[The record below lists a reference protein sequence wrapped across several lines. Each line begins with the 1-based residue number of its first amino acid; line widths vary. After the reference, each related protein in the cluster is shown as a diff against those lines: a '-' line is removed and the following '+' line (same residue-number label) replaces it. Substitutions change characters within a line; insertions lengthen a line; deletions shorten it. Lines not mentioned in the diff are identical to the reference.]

1 MNEDKKKKYRRNAI
15 GTASVGGATFGA
27 GAYINR
33 KAEDAL
39 KNSGKPGLWDATMK
53 RKLGAEHVKF
63 AGKKLGAR
71 SLQVTGLPLA
81 AYGVKEIIKP
91 TKNRQVDLHR
101 DVIAPVTQNALLTD
115 QVKRGEHRMSK
126 ADYND
131 EVNRARVNRSKQR
144 AKRFSQAS
152 GTLGLSALTLRSP
165 EAAGALTR
173 QAVKNSKKLSPR
185 MNKLAANPRL
195 VKLASKEPQATKAS
209 NTLGIG
215 AIGVGSAGSFN
226 FARLQGLEVKRDKEN
241 VNKAMPK
248 PSLKALKGAK
258 NAYVDRV
265 TLKRRAT
272 AEQFLQEGKLI
283 GERPKGVD
291 EAGTAYS
298 DLDKPY
304 EISYVTPTTDSKLLE
319 ALGSRR
325 FEFGVKG
332 EGKSQ
337 VRGAVRVL
345 PTGRIIPEG
354 FTANKGSTR
363 ATAAT
368 IKEVTANAHRAK
380 SPGITFRAAG
390 YDNKTNPGVGYTAWR
405 GIEGVGFVPG
415 VGYGRAGIAA
425 FYPRKKMNR
434 LFAEGEK
441 QMDKKDVRAMRMHV
455 IRAAAG
461 KAKPI
466 EANQGRLARGEP
478 AHDYMKDMSW
488 WGTIPGRTPFLGK
501 TKIAAGTGTGVG
513 GAIYFEEQKHP
524 RGQGGKFRSKGLVQK
539 DAFLNQY
546 GNRISPEAEAG
557 YKQLRRGARSRN
569 VEAGASTALGAGLIH
584 YGVKDL
590 RSKNRLGPAA
600 LGALGGGLSLKSAA
614 DNASAARQWNAK
626 ANKIKERAYQRERDG
641 EWGKGRQSTVAKSIW
656 VEKGFSIKNGM
667 AIGKPKPKGMIR
679 RPSVR
684 AGHLMRTTSGKTVTV
699 RGSVG

>member
-1 MNEDKKKKYRRNAI
+1 MNEDNKKQYRSNAI

-39 KNSGKPGLWDATMK
+39 RNSGKPGLWDATMK

-81 AYGVKEIIKP
+81 AYGVKQIIKP
-91 TKNRQVDLHR
+91 TKNRQVDLSR
-101 DVIAPVTQNALLTD
+101 DVIKPVTQNALLTD

-131 EVNRARVNRSKQR
+131 EINRAKVNRSKQR
-144 AKRFSQAS
+144 AKRFSQVS
-152 GTLGLSALTLRSP
+152 GTLGLSALALRSP
-165 EAAGALTR
+165 EAAAAISR
-173 QAVKNSKKLSPR
+173 QAAKTGKKVSPSLA
-185 MNKLAANPRL
+185 KLGANPRL

-226 FARLQGLEVKRDKEN
+226 FARLQGLEVKRDKEKI
-241 VNKAMPK
+241 NKAMPK
-248 PSLKALKGAK
+248 PSLKALKAIGEARF
-258 NAYVDRV
+258 DRI
-265 TLKRRAT
+265 TLKRKKT
-272 AEQFLQEGKLI
+272 AEQFLPEGKLI
-283 GERPKGVD
+283 GERPLGVD
-291 EAGTAYS
+291 DQGVKYT

-304 EISYVTPTTDSKLLE
+304 EVSYVNPTTDSKILD

-337 VRGAVRVL
+337 VRGAIRVL

-354 FTANKGSTR
+354 FTANKGSNR

-390 YDNKTNPGVGYTAWR
+390 YDKKANPGVGYTAWR
-405 GIEGVGFVPG
+405 EIPGVGFVPG
-415 VGYGRAGIAA
+415 VGYGRSGLGVFA
-425 FYPRKKMNR
+425 PRKKMNNY
-434 LFAEGEK
+434 FPEGEK
-441 QMDKKDVRAMRMHV
+441 ELSREDVRAMRMHV

-461 KAKPI
+461 LAKPSD
-466 EANQGRLARGEP
+466 ANKGLMTRGTP

-488 WGTIPGRTPFLGK
+488 WGTVPGRTPFLGK
-501 TKIAAGTGTGVG
+501 TKIAAGVATGG
-513 GAIYFEEQKHP
+513 GGMAYFEEQKHP
-524 RGQGGKFRSKGLVQK
+524 RGQGGQFRSKGLVQK
-539 DAFLNQY
+539 DAFLDQHR
-546 GNRISPEAEAG
+546 NRISPKAEEG
-557 YKQLRRGARSRN
+557 YKHLRSGAKARN
-569 VEAGASTALGAGLIH
+569 IDAGANAVLGAGIIG
-584 YGVKDL
+584 YSVRDL
-590 RSKNRLGPAA
+590 RHKNRLGAA
-600 LGALGGGLSLKSAA
+600 VGTLGGALTLKNAA
-614 DNASAARQWNAK
+614 ENASAARQWNAK

-641 EWGKGRQSTVAKSIW
+641 EWGKGRQSTIAKSMWI
-656 VEKGFSIKNGM
+656 EKGFPIKNGM
-667 AIGKPKPKGMIR
+667 AIGMPKPKGMMR
-679 RPSVR
+679 RPSLR
-684 AGHLMRTTSGKTVTV
+684 AGHLMRTSSGKTVTV

>member
-1 MNEDKKKKYRRNAI
+1 MNEDKKKEYRRNAI
-15 GTASVGGATFGA
+15 GTAAVGGTTFGA
-27 GAYINR
+27 GAYLNR
-33 KAEDAL
+33 KAENAL
-39 KNSGKPGLWDATMK
+39 KASGKPTLWDATFQ
-53 RKLGAEHVKF
+53 RKLSGTHAKF
-63 AGKKLGAR
+63 AGKKLAAR

-81 AYGVKEIIKP
+81 AYGVKEIVKP
-91 TKNRQVDLHR
+91 TKNRQVDLKR
-101 DVIAPVTQNALLTD
+101 DLISPVTENALLKD
-115 QVKRGEHRMSK
+115 QVRRGEQRMSK
-126 ADYND
+126 ADGMESPND
-131 EVNRARVNRSKQR
+131 ARVYRSKNRAKH
-144 AKRFSQAS
+144 FSEVS
-152 GTLGLSALTLRSP
+152 GTLGLSALALRSP
-165 EAAGALTR
+165 EAAAALTR
-173 QAVKNSKKLSPR
+173 QAAKNSKKLSPK

-226 FARLQGLEVKRDKEN
+226 FARLQGLEVKRDKEK

-248 PSLKALKGAK
+248 PSLKSLKRAK
-258 NAYVDRV
+258 DAYVDRV
-265 TLKRRAT
+265 TLKRRST
-272 AEQFLQEGKLI
+272 AEQFLPEGKLI
-283 GERPKGVD
+283 GDRPKGVD
-291 EAGTAYS
+291 EAGTPFT

-304 EISYVTPTTDSKLLE
+304 EISYVTPTTDKKILE

-332 EGKSQ
+332 DGKSLI
-337 VRGAVRVL
+337 RGSARVL
-345 PTGRIIPEG
+345 PTGRVIPEG
-354 FTANKGSTR
+354 FSANQGEKK
-363 ATAAT
+363 ATFAT

-390 YDNKTNPGVGYTAWR
+390 YDKKANPGTGYTTWR
-405 GIEGVGFVPG
+405 NIEGVGFVPG
-415 VGYGRAGIAA
+415 VGYGRSGLGVFA
-425 FYPRKKMNR
+425 PRKKMNNF
-434 LFAEGEK
+434 FAEGEK
-441 QMDKKDVRAMRMHV
+441 ELSREDVRAMRMHV

-461 KAKPI
+461 RAKPSD
-466 EANQGRLARGEP
+466 ANKGRMARGEP
-478 AHDYMKDMSW
+478 AHEYMKDMSW

-501 TKIAAGTGTGVG
+501 TKIVAGTGTGAG
-513 GAIYFEEQKHP
+513 GTAYFEEQKHP

-546 GNRISPEAEAG
+546 RDRISPEAEAG

-569 VEAGASTALGAGLIH
+569 VEAGANTALGAGLIH

-590 RSKNRLGPAA
+590 RSKSRLGPAA

-614 DNASAARQWNAK
+614 DNARAARQWNAK

-641 EWGKGRQSTVAKSIW
+641 EWGKGRQSTVAKSMW

-667 AIGKPKPKGMIR
+667 AIGMPKPKGMMR
-679 RPSVR
+679 RPSLR
-684 AGHLMRTTSGKTVTV
+684 AGHLMRTSSGKTVTV